1 VSPAGFYGKFRRNV
15 EVADFVSERR
25 TLGVVRTLSGRVD
38 RLVERATTTGKLG
51 ALYRAYQTALY
62 ELTERADDSFGAL
75 GEERTAAL
83 LTYLDLDW
91 RAGGLDADTY
101 WRDLCDFLVL
111 DDYALLH
118 GVEADVFAYVGDA
131 DADLVEAVLLGL
143 AEEYRACHLDYTSGE
158 ALRLLAWLHVAGT
171 RLDRYV
177 DTASRLG
184 SRDWAPIVA
193 MAESATAARHQSLAV
208 DVFVAA
214 DRPGPQ
220 QGHLRRRCHD
230 LTGVDLSDKPHPRAV
245 PGTE

>member
-1 VSPAGFYGKFRRNV
+1 MSPAGFYGKFRRNV

-38 RLVERATTTGKLG
+38 RLVERATTTGKLV
-51 ALYRAYQTALY
+51 ALYGPA
-62 ELTERADDSFGAL
+62 
-75 GEERTAAL
+75 
-83 LTYLDLDW
+83 
-91 RAGGLDADTY
+91 
-101 WRDLCDFLVL
+101 
-111 DDYALLH
+111 
-118 GVEADVFAYVGDA
+118 
-131 DADLVEAVLLGL
+131 
-143 AEEYRACHLDYTSGE
+143 TSTTRPARRCGSSPGSTSP
-158 ALRLLAWLHVAGT
+158 GT

-193 MAESATAARHQSLAV
+193 MAESATVARHQSLAV

-230 LTGVDLSDKPHPRAV
+230 LTDVDLSDKPHPRAV